1 MITFLLFKRE
11 FYALLF
17 FYSTPQTRRAV
28 MLQYMGL
35 YLVIDFREQDKSHG
49 ASFPCFRL
57 HHHLL
62 IQGSGRRFARD
73 MANIRSATRNTQ
85 YEAPLLSILS
95 HQQP

>member
-28 MLQYMGL
+28 MLQYVK
-35 YLVIDFREQDKSHG
+35 YLVIDFGERDKSHG
-49 ASFPCFRL
+49 ASSPCFHL

-73 MANIRSATRNTQ
+73 MANIGSATTSAQ

>member
-28 MLQYMGL
+28 MLQYMK

-49 ASFPCFRL
+49 ASFPCFHL

-73 MANIRSATRNTQ
+73 IANIKGATTNTQ